1 VPKCSGFIT
10 SDFRFR
16 TLTCESAVSAKVL
29 WLHVWR
35 ETALPNRVFASFRAR
50 LLEERLRLMPAE
62 ERKNWD
68 SERPAKAAGRSSR
81 FKPKASAQRL
91 HQRNGLDFLWGAM
104 AEGV

>member
-1 VPKCSGFIT
+1 MVRYI
-10 SDFRFR
+10 RFPFQDADVR
-16 TLTCESAVSAKVL
+16 ERGECQSALASCLA
-29 WLHVWR
+29 R
-35 ETALPNRVFASFRAR
+35 DRASEPRFASFRAR